1 MPLISRTFDQL
12 IDFTRT
18 TAATYVNSAGLVTL
32 TPPSVNLLTFTQEFD
47 NAVWTKGAVTVF
59 PNQNPATTTG
69 PELRATGA
77 IAMLGTSTAATYN
90 TSTGVGTATRT
101 DPSNLSGVTFTI
113 PNASGLYA
121 VSINNTGAT
130 TMQIRINA
138 LNGTV
143 VATLAPGV
151 GGIFPVS
158 GMAAGTPL
166 ITLTASTDGTT
177 ASFTVNSVRQ
187 LVEGF
192 IAAPDGTFTAD
203 AIIEDTVNGVHRVN
217 ATYTFAATTP
227 HTFSAYVKANG
238 RNFCRLSNG
247 SDNIGVFVNL
257 TTGAVVS
264 VTSGAFATVSDAGNG
279 WWRIAVTFTP
289 LTAAAKSIAINASVD
304 GVNLTYTGNGVS
316 GLFVWGA
323 QLEAVPAANL
333 VLGPE
338 LVTLLDGWT
347 ASNATTSVV
356 GGQLV
361 ITSSGSG
368 TAYITKNFTNVG
380 NAYYYSTST
389 VSGGSVAV
397 NTYRS
402 GPFTNFMFSLPTDGT
417 NLTQVSTDTD
427 ATAAVTLFWTASAA
441 GETRTL
447 SNISIKEFTGV
458 TNMPSAYAKNVGG
471 LFPARFDYDPVTL
484 APRGILIEEQRTNLL
499 LRSEEFDN
507 ATWGKSNFG
516 GAGVPVVTAN
526 SGVSPDGNATADRAQ
541 FTLNGGTTT
550 SDRALLQQSVTIVTS
565 TAYTFSVWIRSLSGT
580 VSMGIG
586 CDNVVGNTPITVTT
600 AWQRFTASG
609 TAAGTSGLAW
619 LQLRGGQTPTQSNT
633 ADVLV
638 WGAQLEAG
646 AFATSYIP
654 TTASTVTRAP
664 DIANV
669 TVANFS
675 SWYNQPSGTFV
686 TAFDVLS
693 TATNAKSA
701 ITTNDGTSNNINIIY
716 VSTAATA
723 NMETRSGGSSQAA
736 LVPGS
741 VTVNTAVAGAFA
753 YRANDFAAAI
763 GGGAVS
769 TDTSGAVAVGQT
781 TLNIGYSSNYGGLY
795 LNGHIRSIRYYPAR
809 LNNAQLQTLTA

>member
-1 MPLISRTFDQL
+1 
-12 IDFTRT
+12 
-18 TAATYVNSAGLVTL
+18 
-32 TPPSVNLLTFTQEFD
+32 VNLLTFTQEFD
-47 NAVWTKGAVTVF
+47 NAAWTKGAVTVF

-471 LFPARFDYDPVTL
+471 LFPARFDYDPITL
-484 APRGILIEEQRTNLL
+484 APMGILIEEQRVNLVTY
-499 LRSEEFDN
+499 SEQFDN
-507 ATWGKSNFG
+507 AAWTKGN
-516 GAGVPVVTAN
+516 VTVTAN
-526 SGVSPDGNATADRAQ
+526 ATVSPSGTTNADKLVEDTATSTHSTISPTIALTTGTAYTTTVYVKAAERSWIALQYDSGAFGTAPTAYFNIGAGTVGSAFNGATHSIRNAGNGWYRCSITA
-541 FTLNGGTTT
+541 TTT
-550 SDRALLQQSVTIVTS
+550 SSANSNARIYLATGDNAAS
-565 TAYTFSVWIRSLSGT
+565 YT
-580 VSMGIG
+580 
-586 CDNVVGNTPITVTT
+586 GN
-600 AWQRFTASG
+600 
-609 TAAGTSGLAW
+609 GTSGIFL
-619 LQLRGGQTPTQSNT
+619 
-633 ADVLV
+633 

-646 AFATSYIP
+646 TFATSYIP
-654 TTASTVTRAP
+654 TVASTVTRTA
-664 DIANV
+664 DIAVV
-669 TVANFS
+669 TAANFS
-675 SWYNQPSGTFV
+675 SWYNQPQGTFV
-686 TAFDVLS
+686 VEVGQFSSVPTTAIASFITITDNPITNDWIYIIGDNAGVS
-693 TATNAKSA
+693 SNYTNA
-701 ITTNDGTSNNINIIY
+701 G
-716 VSTAATA
+716 VSQANLVIATPIS
-723 NMETRSGGSSQAA
+723 SGGKA
-736 LVPGS
+736 
-741 VTVNTAVAGAFA
+741 AFA
-753 YRANDFAAAI
+753 YATNNFAAAVS
-763 GGGAVS
+763 GGAVA
-769 TDTSGAVAVGQT
+769 TDTSG
-781 TLNIGYSSNYGGLY
+781 TLSTDLTILRIGGFASNPNF
-795 LNGHIRSIRYYPAR
+795 LNGYIRSIRYYPAR